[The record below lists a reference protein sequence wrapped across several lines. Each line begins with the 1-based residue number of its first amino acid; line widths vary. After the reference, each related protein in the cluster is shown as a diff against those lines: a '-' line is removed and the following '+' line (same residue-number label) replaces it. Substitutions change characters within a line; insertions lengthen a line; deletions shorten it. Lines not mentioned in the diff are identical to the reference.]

1 MYKVKFLFY
10 LIYLFFL
17 YQPAFSYENIIIYK
31 IDNEIITSYDIKKE
45 VKYLIS
51 MNTNLSSLEENE
63 ILKLA
68 TQSIIKEKIKI
79 IELKKYYSLGENT
92 NNKIVTQVTS
102 EIYKS
107 LGIKNEEEFMVY
119 LSTFNIQIDWVK
131 EKFEIESL
139 WNDLIYRKYENQ
151 ILIDKDKIKEQ
162 VSKEF
167 KTKKRNKRLFL
178 SEILIKLTKEG
189 DQLTLITEVKKKI
202 EEIGFGNTA
211 NTYSISKTANKGGR
225 IGWVNESSLSS
236 MIVKEIKNLKKGE
249 ITIPIKLTSGFLIL
263 KVNDIEINEIKVN
276 LEKITDSR
284 INNELNKQLDQF
296 STLYFNKTKTN
307 TKMAHILLIF

>member
-102 EIYKS
+102 EIYRG

-263 KVNDIEINEIKVN
+263 KVNDIEIIEIKVD

-307 TKMAHILLIF
+307 TKIDAQK

>member
-68 TQSIIKEKIKI
+68 TRSIIKEKIKI

-102 EIYKS
+102 EIYRG

-119 LSTFNIQIDWVK
+119 LSTFNIQIDWIK

-151 ILIDKDKIKEQ
+151 ILIDRDKIKEQ
-162 VSKEF
+162 VIKEF

-307 TKMAHILLIF
+307 TKIDAQK

>member
-92 NNKIVTQVTS
+92 NNEIVTQVTS
-102 EIYKS
+102 GIYRG

-178 SEILIKLTKEG
+178 SEILIKLTKES

-263 KVNDIEINEIKVN
+263 KVNDIEINEIKVD

-307 TKMAHILLIF
+307 TKIDAQK

>member
-1 MYKVKFLFY
+1 MHKVKFLFY

-92 NNKIVTQVTS
+92 NNEIVTQVTS
-102 EIYKS
+102 GIYRG

-151 ILIDKDKIKEQ
+151 ILIDRDKIKEQ

-307 TKMAHILLIF
+307 TKIDAQK

>member
-102 EIYKS
+102 EIYRG

-151 ILIDKDKIKEQ
+151 ILIDRDKIKEQ

-307 TKMAHILLIF
+307 TKIDAQK

>member
-102 EIYKS
+102 EIYRG

-151 ILIDKDKIKEQ
+151 ILIDRDKIKEQ

-249 ITIPIKLTSGFLIL
+249 ITMPIKLTSGFLIL

-307 TKMAHILLIF
+307 TKIDAQK

>member
-102 EIYKS
+102 EIYRG

-151 ILIDKDKIKEQ
+151 ILIDRDKIKEQ

-249 ITIPIKLTSGFLIL
+249 ITMPIKLTSGFLIL

-296 STLYFNKTKTN
+296 STLYFNKTKMN
-307 TKMAHILLIF
+307 TKIDAQK

>member
-51 MNTNLSSLEENE
+51 MNTNLSSLKESQ

-68 TQSIIKEKIKI
+68 TQSIINEKIKI

-92 NNKIVTQVTS
+92 NNEIVTQVTRG
-102 EIYKS
+102 IYRG

-151 ILIDKDKIKEQ
+151 ILIDRDKIKEQ

-167 KTKKRNKRLFL
+167 KTKKRSKRLFL

-263 KVNDIEINEIKVN
+263 KVNDIEIIEIKVD

-307 TKMAHILLIF
+307 TKIDAQK

>member
-102 EIYKS
+102 EIYRG

-151 ILIDKDKIKEQ
+151 ILIDRDKIKEQ

-249 ITIPIKLTSGFLIL
+249 ITMPIKLTSGFLIL
-263 KVNDIEINEIKVN
+263 KVNDIEIIEIKVD

-307 TKMAHILLIF
+307 TKIDAQK

>member
-92 NNKIVTQVTS
+92 NNEIVTQVTRG
-102 EIYKS
+102 IYRG

-151 ILIDKDKIKEQ
+151 ILIDRDKIKEQ

-202 EEIGFGNTA
+202 EEIGFGNAA

-263 KVNDIEINEIKVN
+263 KVNDIEIIEIKVD

-307 TKMAHILLIF
+307 TKIDAQK

>member
-102 EIYKS
+102 EIYRG

-151 ILIDKDKIKEQ
+151 ILIDRDKIKEQ

-189 DQLTLITEVKKKI
+189 DQLILITEVKKKI

-263 KVNDIEINEIKVN
+263 KVNDIEISEIKVD
-276 LEKITDSR
+276 LKKITDSR
-284 INNELNKQLDQF
+284 IDNELNKQLDQF
-296 STLYFNKTKTN
+296 STLYFNKIKTN
-307 TKMAHILLIF
+307 TKINAQK

>member
-68 TQSIIKEKIKI
+68 TRSIIKEKIKI

-102 EIYKS
+102 EIYRG

-151 ILIDKDKIKEQ
+151 ILIDRDKIKEQ

-167 KTKKRNKRLFL
+167 KTKKRSKRLFL

-249 ITIPIKLTSGFLIL
+249 ITKPIKLASGFLIL

-307 TKMAHILLIF
+307 TKIDAQK

>member
-102 EIYKS
+102 EIYRG

-151 ILIDKDKIKEQ
+151 ILIDRDKIKEQ
-162 VSKEF
+162 VIKEF

-249 ITIPIKLTSGFLIL
+249 ITIPIKLTSGFLII
-263 KVNDIEINEIKVN
+263 KVNDIEINEIKVD

-307 TKMAHILLIF
+307 TKIDAQK

>member
-10 LIYLFFL
+10 LIYLFFF
-17 YQPAFSYENIIIYK
+17 YQPSFSYENIIIYK

-102 EIYKS
+102 EIYRG

-151 ILIDKDKIKEQ
+151 ILIDRDKIKEQ

-189 DQLTLITEVKKKI
+189 DQLILITEVKKKI

-211 NTYSISKTANKGGR
+211 NNYSISKTANKGGR

-249 ITIPIKLTSGFLIL
+249 ITMPIKLTSGFLIL

-284 INNELNKQLDQF
+284 INNELNKQLDQL
-296 STLYFNKTKTN
+296 STLYFNKTKMN
-307 TKMAHILLIF
+307 TKIDAQK

>member
-92 NNKIVTQVTS
+92 NNEIVTQVTS
-102 EIYKS
+102 GIYRG

-151 ILIDKDKIKEQ
+151 ILIDRDKIKEQ

-263 KVNDIEINEIKVN
+263 KVNDIEINEIKVD

-307 TKMAHILLIF
+307 TKIDAQK

>member
-1 MYKVKFLFY
+1 MNKVKFLFY
-10 LIYLFFL
+10 LIYLFFF
-17 YQPAFSYENIIIYK
+17 YQPSFSYENIIIYK

-51 MNTNLSSLEENE
+51 MNTNLSSLGENK

-102 EIYKS
+102 KIYRDLGFKS
-107 LGIKNEEEFMVY
+107 EDEFMVY

-151 ILIDKDKIKEQ
+151 ILIDRDKIKEQ
-162 VSKEF
+162 VIKEF

-307 TKMAHILLIF
+307 TKIDAQK

>member
-102 EIYKS
+102 EIYRG

-151 ILIDKDKIKEQ
+151 ILIDRDKIKEQ

-178 SEILIKLTKEG
+178 SEILIKLTKES
-189 DQLTLITEVKKKI
+189 DQLILITEVKKKI
-202 EEIGFGNTA
+202 GFGNVA

-307 TKMAHILLIF
+307 TKIDAQK

>member
-102 EIYKS
+102 EIYRG

-151 ILIDKDKIKEQ
+151 ILIDRDKIKEQ

-263 KVNDIEINEIKVN
+263 KVNDIEINEIKVD

-307 TKMAHILLIF
+307 TKIDAQK

>member
-1 MYKVKFLFY
+1 MNKVKFLFY
-10 LIYLFFL
+10 LIYLFFF
-17 YQPAFSYENIIIYK
+17 YQPSFSYENIIIYK

-102 EIYKS
+102 KIYRDLGFKS
-107 LGIKNEEEFMVY
+107 EDEFMVY

-139 WNDLIYRKYENQ
+139 WNDLIYRKYKNQ
-151 ILIDKDKIKEQ
+151 ILIDRDKIKEQ

-167 KTKKRNKRLFL
+167 KLKKKNKRLLL
-178 SEILIKLTKEG
+178 SEILIKLTKE
-189 DQLTLITEVKKKI
+189 DTQLTLNTEVKKKI

-211 NTYSISKTANKGGR
+211 NIYSISKTANKGGR

-263 KVNDIEINEIKVN
+263 KVNDIEISEIKVD
-276 LEKITDSR
+276 LKKITDSR
-284 INNELNKQLDQF
+284 IDNELNKQLDQF
-296 STLYFNKTKTN
+296 STLYFNKIKTN
-307 TKMAHILLIF
+307 TKINAQK

>member
-102 EIYKS
+102 EIYRG

-151 ILIDKDKIKEQ
+151 ILIDRDKIKEQ

-189 DQLTLITEVKKKI
+189 DQLILITEVKKKI

-249 ITIPIKLTSGFLIL
+249 ITMPIKLTSGFLIL

-307 TKMAHILLIF
+307 TKIDAQK

>member
-92 NNKIVTQVTS
+92 NNEIVTQVTRG
-102 EIYKS
+102 IYRG

-151 ILIDKDKIKEQ
+151 ILIDRDKIKEQ

-263 KVNDIEINEIKVN
+263 KVNDIEINEIKVD

-307 TKMAHILLIF
+307 TKIDAQK